1 MRERVR
7 LRRVAAL
14 RELRCGVPT
23 ISCPVCGFLA
33 VVHSATRARVV
44 WAEHLLGG
52 CGDDPDA
59 LAAQIEAISEERG
72 ELWRTGTTEEVPE
85 LTAQLEQLWAA
96 LRFARG

>member
-1 MRERVR
+1 
-7 LRRVAAL
+7 
-14 RELRCGVPT
+14 VPT

-52 CGDDPDA
+52 CGDDSDA
-59 LAAQIEAISEERG
+59 IAAQIEAISEQRRQ
-72 ELWRTGTTEEVPE
+72 LWRIGTTEEVPE

-96 LRFARG
+96 LRYARA